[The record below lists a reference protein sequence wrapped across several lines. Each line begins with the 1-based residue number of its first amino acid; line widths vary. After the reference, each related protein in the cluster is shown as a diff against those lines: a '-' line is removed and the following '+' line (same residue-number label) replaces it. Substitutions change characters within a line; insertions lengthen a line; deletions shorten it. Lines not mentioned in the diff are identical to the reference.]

1 MKNDNRPKIKEIVL
15 ATLVAVC
22 GLHVSA
28 AETVISDGNGATWDD
43 KTLTLKITDSITP
56 TADKNQFKIVLP
68 SQNAVLESE
77 KNDLFT
83 SGKFTSSLVI
93 DGNVKELRVKRALFL
108 STLEMAGSTPS
119 PLSEADIN
127 FKFGTIES
135 ILFNEG
141 TSDPDNDQIYSP
153 GVFLADGWYT
163 KKYYTSGKYRPYT
176 FASSSF
182 NQVIGEEGSYIGK
195 IIPSTS
201 GTGLA
206 ISLTETLYTA
216 SAFTIPASLYQ
227 NQTINAR
234 IGDIG
239 SEDKRFEI
247 GVFKLSKSITST
259 KNNKISSSY
268 QKVNKIDRIFA
279 TEGGIVYH
287 SGMGDETNFY
297 QEISQVG
304 SIDVDSS
311 TAENP
316 YPVIVGISTQS
327 GSSGRSPTPYKGGW
341 AQRVS
346 VRDKISV
353 EGKVKNESLFS
364 LNSKI
369 RLNNPAYKSDPA
381 LSVENYIARVGIAN
395 FGGTQLIES
404 EGKKLTISVG
414 NKNKEDN
421 FNFAILVYPEL
432 LRDLGLKS
440 ASVPT
445 LNKNFSNTLP
455 IISTLRGNFV
465 VENGHIAVFGLMPQE
480 NWITEAKP
488 SGSLNAYIN
497 PDYKEIKSELQ
508 FQTLSLEN
516 TLRNTLR
523 LADSSKFFV
532 TNRRW
537 SDITQSFDIGCEGG
551 NSTLSIGD
559 GSSPDKNYRVVLPSA
574 QNSLYVDGDFKGNST
589 FVVGSSW
596 NETSGS
602 IAVNQ
607 TPLVF
612 KNIVKQDDGSATH
625 LNIDVDVSSVLPAD
639 KVDQFDKNN
648 ALCVMNE
655 AVQNLV
661 IGTGKDNLEL
671 GGFDTSLGTSIEN
684 DFAITKNLALKN
696 PDASGISA
704 NQRKAIGYVSV
715 STYEGL
721 ITPKTT
727 YYTKYYL
734 DDTKGTAKDITAVL
748 SRVEGET
755 KTIAQS
761 MYSSGIATQ
770 SDEVPEEIS
779 NAYSGAGVGSV
790 VSDRELSQNY
800 SAADNPPGP
809 ENPNDPANPSEPS
822 NPTGPGENKPQKT
835 TSTMDSIDSLGMAN
849 YFIWRQ
855 ENETLYQRLGEVR
868 DDPTA
873 RGLWVKVRGG
883 RNKYSESGNYFKNQ
897 YYGLQLGIDRPLD
910 EEWTLGAAASYTY
923 GDGKLTNGGKDDN
936 WIASGSLYALGA
948 FDDGSYL
955 DVVLRASRIHN
966 DFTVVS
972 DQARY
977 ITKGKRSGNAYS
989 ASVEYGQK
997 IPLNPNWYV
1006 DPQIQVTY
1014 GHIQGLSFTTKN
1026 GVKVNTDRVN
1036 SLIGRVGV
1044 GVGYENAKGG
1054 AFVRAD
1060 VLRDFTAQYK
1070 TNYALEKAK
1079 NNSDIDLRST
1089 WGEISVGGNYQFDK
1103 NLHGYAQAKRSVGGK
1118 LKQDYRFDFGLRY
1131 VF

>member
-1 MKNDNRPKIKEIVL
+1 MKNNNRPKIKEIVL

-22 GLHVSA
+22 GFHVSA
-28 AETVISDGNGATWDD
+28 AETVISDGNGATWNDTTSTLVISNMIQSSAAT
-43 KTLTLKITDSITP
+43 KTTVDLSGHTTPNLEVTANVLLNSGNYDEELRIEGDINELKVKKGLI
-56 TADKNQFKIVLP
+56 L
-68 SQNAVLESE
+68 
-77 KNDLFT
+77 
-83 SGKFTSSLVI
+83 SSLAMAQNPKTPANTATI
-93 DGNVKELRVKRALFL
+93 TFDFNSIETIL
-108 STLEMAGSTPS
+108 SEDDGST
-119 PLSEADIN
+119 DK
-127 FKFGTIES
+127 KFR
-135 ILFNEG
+135 
-141 TSDPDNDQIYSP
+141 IYSS
-153 GVFLADGWYT
+153 GVFLADGA
-163 KKYYTSGKYRPYT
+163 YYSSGIKAT
-176 FASSSF
+176 TSF
-182 NQVIGEEGSYIGK
+182 NQIIGNQKSRIGK
-195 IIPSTS
+195 LIPSKS
-201 GTGLA
+201 GVGLA
-206 ISLTETLYTA
+206 ISLTESPQTYFT
-216 SAFTIPASLYQ
+216 FTIGSDIYQ
-227 NQTINAR
+227 NQIVNAQ

-239 SEDKRFEI
+239 TEDKRFEV
-247 GVFKLSKSITST
+247 GVFKLSKSFTSGT
-259 KNNKISSSY
+259 NKKISSSY
-268 QKVNKIDRIFA
+268 QKVTKIDRVFA

-297 QEISQVG
+297 QLVSEVG
-304 SIDVDSS
+304 AIDVDSS

-316 YPVIVGISTQS
+316 YPVIAGISAQS
-327 GSSGRSPTPYKGGW
+327 GSSGKSPTAYNGGW
-341 AQRVS
+341 AQQVA
-346 VRDKISV
+346 VLDKISV
-353 EGKVKNESLFS
+353 NGNVGTSNT
-364 LNSKI
+364 SKI
-369 RLNNPAYKSDPA
+369 RVNNPNRTLSDPPP
-381 LSVENYIARVGIAN
+381 SVEDFIARAGISN
-395 FGGTQLIES
+395 FGGTQLIEAKG
-404 EGKKLTISVG
+404 EKVTISVG
-414 NKNKEDN
+414 SKNKGDK
-421 FNFAILVYPEL
+421 FNFAVLVYPEL
-432 LRDLGLKS
+432 LRAIGKGQSENSTFL
-440 ASVPT
+440 
-445 LNKNFSNTLP
+445 NTLP
-455 IISTLRGNFV
+455 IVSTLKGNFI
-465 VENGHIAVFGLMPQE
+465 VENGHISVLGLMPQE
-480 NWITEAKP
+480 NWISER
-488 SGSLNAYIN
+488 N
-497 PDYKEIKSELQ
+497 PTGTAGTKYDDPLYKEIKSELQ
-508 FQTLSLEN
+508 FQSSSFG
-516 TLRNTLR
+516 NTLR

-537 SDITQSFDIGCEGG
+537 SDITQSFDVGCEGG

-559 GSSPDKNYRVVLPSA
+559 GNSADKNYRAVLPSA

-596 NETSGS
+596 NTKNSAIE
-602 IAVNQ
+602 VNQ

-661 IGTGKDNLEL
+661 IGAGKDNLEL

-696 PDASGISA
+696 PDASGIAA

-734 DDTKGTAKDITAVL
+734 DDTKGTAKDLIAVL

-790 VSDRELSQNY
+790 VSDKELSQNY
-800 SAADNPPGP
+800 SADDNPQGP
-809 ENPNDPANPSEPS
+809 ENPSDPANPSEPS

-868 DDPTA
+868 DDPNA

-910 EEWTLGAAASYTY
+910 EEWTLGVAASYIY

>member
-1 MKNDNRPKIKEIVL
+1 M
-15 ATLVAVC
+15 
-22 GLHVSA
+22 
-28 AETVISDGNGATWDD
+28 ISDGNGATWNDATSTLVISNMIQSSVAT
-43 KTLTLKITDSITP
+43 KTTVDLSGHAKPNLEVTANVLLNSGSYDEELKIEGDINELKVKKGLILSSLAMAKTPKTPPNKATVTFDFGSIETILSDDDGS
-56 TADKNQFKIVLP
+56 TEKGFKIY
-68 SQNAVLESE
+68 S
-77 KNDLFT
+77 
-83 SGKFTSSLVI
+83 SGI
-93 DGNVKELRVKRALFL
+93 
-108 STLEMAGSTPS
+108 
-119 PLSEADIN
+119 
-127 FKFGTIES
+127 
-135 ILFNEG
+135 
-141 TSDPDNDQIYSP
+141 
-153 GVFLADGWYT
+153 FLADGG
-163 KKYYTSGKYRPYT
+163 YYSAGVGATT
-176 FASSSF
+176 SF
-182 NQVIGEEGSYIGK
+182 NQIIGNQNSRIGK
-195 IIPSTS
+195 LIPSKS
-201 GTGLA
+201 GVGLA
-206 ISLTETLYTA
+206 ISLTETPYTYVTFNIG
-216 SAFTIPASLYQ
+216 SDISQ
-227 NQTINAR
+227 NQIVNAQ

-239 SEDKRFEI
+239 SEDKRFRV
-247 GVFKLSKSITST
+247 GVFKLAKSISSATNKKTSQ
-259 KNNKISSSY
+259 SY
-268 QKVNKIDRIFA
+268 QKVNKIERIFA
-279 TEGGIVYH
+279 TEGGIVYY

-297 QEISQVG
+297 QDISEVG
-304 SIDVDSS
+304 SIDVDSF
-311 TAENP
+311 TAGDL
-316 YPVIVGISTQS
+316 YPVIAGISTQS
-327 GSSGRSPTPYKGGW
+327 GSSGLSPVDAYKAGSW
-341 AQRVS
+341 AQRIGVF
-346 VRDKISV
+346 DQIKV
-353 EGKVKNESLFS
+353 EGNVKHDDDLPWFD
-364 LNSKI
+364 SKI
-369 RLNNPAYKSDPA
+369 RLNNSLPRMTPPRLA
-381 LSVENYIARVGIAN
+381 VENYIARVGIAN

-404 EGKKLTISVG
+404 KGGKLTISVG
-414 NKNKEDN
+414 NRNKEDN
-421 FNFAILVYPEL
+421 FNFAVLIYPEL
-432 LRDLGLKS
+432 LRDLQQPNRTNNS
-440 ASVPT
+440 TFQYS
-445 LNKNFSNTLP
+445 LP
-455 IISTLRGNFV
+455 IVSTLRGNFV
-465 VENGHIAVFGLMPQE
+465 VENGHIAVLGLMPQE
-480 NWITEAKP
+480 NWLDRPHNGLTSPEV
-488 SGSLNAYIN
+488 YEN
-497 PDYKEIKSELQ
+497 PNYKGIKSELQ
-508 FQTLSLEN
+508 FQTSSFGS
-516 TLRNTLR
+516 TLR
-523 LADSSKFFV
+523 LAETSKFFV

-537 SDITQSFDIGCEGG
+537 SDATQSFDIGCEGG
-551 NSTLSIGD
+551 SSTLSIGQEV
-559 GSSPDKNYRVVLPSA
+559 SPDKNYRVVLPSA

-589 FVVGSSW
+589 FVIGSSW
-596 NETSGS
+596 NAKNSAIE
-602 IAVNQ
+602 VNQ

-625 LNIDVDVSSVLPAD
+625 LNIDVDISSVLPAD

-661 IGTGKDNLEL
+661 IGAGKDNLEL

-696 PDASGISA
+696 PDASGIAA

-734 DDTKGTAKDITAVL
+734 DDTKGTAKDITVVL

-761 MYSSGIATQ
+761 MYPSGIATQ

-790 VSDRELSQNY
+790 VSDKELSQNY
-800 SAADNPPGP
+800 SAADIPPGP
-809 ENPNDPANPSEPS
+809 ENPSDPSKPSDPS

-868 DDPTA
+868 DDPNA

-883 RNKYSESGNYFKNQ
+883 RNKYSEAGNYFKNQ
-897 YYGLQLGIDRPLD
+897 YYGVQLGVDRPLD

-936 WIASGSLYALGA
+936 WIASGSIYALGA

-977 ITKGKRSGNAYS
+977 VTKGKRSGNAYS

-1026 GVKVNTDRVN
+1026 GVKVNTVRVN

-1044 GVGYENAKGG
+1044 GIGYENAKGG

-1118 LKQDYRFDFGLRY
+1118 LKQDYRLDFGLRY